1 MTFLLVSSVLVHGG
15 PARPPE
21 LIGPTVK
28 RLDAATARPLSG
40 DDPRDRELLDRW
52 VAAFERYDMTALAA
66 LLQAD
71 VVQSMP
77 PYALSLQGADVLPQ
91 WFAGPGAG
99 CRGSRV
105 VPVEVNGSP
114 GYAQYRDGGRTP
126 WGITAL
132 QVRDGRFAELTTFLE
147 TDGSLFA
154 LFGLPPQLTPPIP
167 SGDVAQFS
175 VGSGG

>member
-77 PYALSLQGADVLPQ
+77 SYALWLQGADVLPQ
-91 WFAGPGAG
+91 
-99 CRGSRV
+99 
-105 VPVEVNGSP
+105 
-114 GYAQYRDGGRTP
+114 
-126 WGITAL
+126 
-132 QVRDGRFAELTTFLE
+132 
-147 TDGSLFA
+147 
-154 LFGLPPQLTPPIP
+154 
-167 SGDVAQFS
+167 
-175 VGSGG
+175 